1 MSEDLKSC
9 CATLYESD
17 FARFLLGDSFHP
29 GGLRLT
35 QRLGELLELGPGLR
49 VLDVASGKGESAI
62 FLARH
67 FGCEVVGI
75 DFGSENV
82 KESAARAS
90 DVGVGQLCNFARA
103 TRKRSAF
110 RTPSSM
116 R

>member
-35 QRLGELLELGPGLR
+35 QQLGELLGLGPGLH

-75 DFGSENV
+75 DFGAENV

-90 DVGVGQLCNFARA
+90 DAGVGHLAQ
-103 TRKRSAF
+103 F
-110 RTPSSM
+110 RQGDAEKIDFPNAE
-116 R
+116 